1 MANTNIAITAKG
13 ERALMIGK
21 IVYGLKEL
29 HDKMPEEHELIMK
42 LTKDISN
49 LIYQYSTCADSW
61 NGDSEKAEEVYKHII
76 SQF

>member
-1 MANTNIAITAKG
+1 MANENITITAKG
-13 ERALMIGK
+13 EQALMIGK

-29 HDKMPEEHELIMK
+29 HDKVPEEHEFVLK

-61 NGDSEKAEEVYKHII
+61 NGDTEKAEEIYKHIT
-76 SQF
+76 SKF